1 MTFQSFLVHRK
12 DELNKA
18 RTRALVRQNWTS
30 VLETEARI
38 EELKLVRTSWVECEA
53 NKQQTLVP
61 APHGLGN
68 PSIT

>member
-38 EELKLVRTSWVECEA
+38 KELELIRTSWVECEA

>member
-1 MTFQSFLVHRK
+1 MTFKSFLVHRE
-12 DELNKA
+12 DELNKL
-18 RTRALVRQNWTS
+18 RTRQLVRQSWAQ

-38 EELKLVRTSWVECEA
+38 EELELIRTSWVECEA

>member
-1 MTFQSFLVHRK
+1 MTFQSFLVHRE

-38 EELKLVRTSWVECEA
+38 KELELIRTSWVECEA